1 MRFTLPIIA
10 LFDPDL
16 DESSS
21 QLYKDFKLA
30 VEKTVNEAF
39 KSCPGYLRGS
49 CTVTKFRN
57 GSVDADYSTQYDGE
71 TVYSSKQ
78 DIVDYINTTV
88 INNLANASIIVGN
101 NTYDVYSTVTEV
113 MRKNLT
119 TEQLNLDKSP
129 CDVDPVAVCDL
140 CNNCTGKAGA
150 RPACV
155 PRCDSSDKYC
165 VIVKNEPICSYYTN
179 CQPHYLPV
187 GSDCVDE
194 NIIIGVSVGVGGAII
209 IGLVIAVIVL
219 ACTKPKSKKSKKGGE
234 GEHHEYEES
243 QVHKGYDN
251 VSLNIEEIALKDST
265 GDALQHQQP
274 PQQLQHRLEDN
285 EPAVD
290 YDEVVQ
296 KNIPVAVQ
304 QNQHYSGFQPQ
315 LQNIDTTTNYSIMR
329 PQFGPE

>member
-1 MRFTLPIIA
+1 
-10 LFDPDL
+10 
-16 DESSS
+16 
-21 QLYKDFKLA
+21 
-30 VEKTVNEAF
+30 
-39 KSCPGYLRGS
+39 
-49 CTVTKFRN
+49 
-57 GSVDADYSTQYDGE
+57 
-71 TVYSSKQ
+71 
-78 DIVDYINTTV
+78 
-88 INNLANASIIVGN
+88 
-101 NTYDVYSTVTEV
+101 
-113 MRKNLT
+113 
-119 TEQLNLDKSP
+119 
-129 CDVDPVAVCDL
+129 
-140 CNNCTGKAGA
+140 
-150 RPACV
+150 
-155 PRCDSSDKYC
+155 
-165 VIVKNEPICSYYTN
+165 VKNEPICSYYTN

-315 LQNIDTTTNYSIMR
+315 LQNIDTTTNYNIMR